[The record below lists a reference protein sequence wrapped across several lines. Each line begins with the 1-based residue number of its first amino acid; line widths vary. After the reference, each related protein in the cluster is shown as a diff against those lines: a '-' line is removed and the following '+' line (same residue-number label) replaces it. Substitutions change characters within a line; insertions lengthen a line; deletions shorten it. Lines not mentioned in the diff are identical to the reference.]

1 LTTFTETYNLIKPD
15 EADYY
20 DIADFNENMDGIDT
34 AMAETAAEVAGVS
47 EKIGTAAD
55 TGAETLFGKLNQMGS
70 GTKTGLTAIK
80 SIQHIPA
87 DDDGT
92 YNIETVVPENC
103 LVLFNRLRDSSNT
116 GCGRVEWTLT
126 ATTLKVSYASM
137 TGGEFWVIEFC

>member
-1 LTTFTETYNLIKPD
+1 MTTFTETYNLIKPD

-55 TGAETLFGKLNQMGS
+55 TGAETLFGKLNQMAG
-70 GTKTGLTAIK
+70 GAKEGFTAIK
-80 SIQHIPA
+80 SIQKVFA

-92 YNIETVVPENC
+92 YTINEVVPQNC
-103 LVLFNRLRDSSNT
+103 IVLFTRLRDSSNT
-116 GCGRVEWTLT
+116 GCGNMSYTLH
-126 ATTLKVSYASM
+126 AASLEVAYASM
-137 TGGEFWVIEFC
+137 TGGEFWIIEFC